1 MDRRVEP
8 GDDGPG
14 IESAEGFRVASVELR
29 GLTKRY
35 GSLAVVDTVSLK
47 IEHGLLV
54 CLLGPSGCG
63 KTTTLRLIAGF
74 IEPSEGEIAV
84 GDRVVSSPARTL
96 PPESRK
102 MSMIFQS
109 YALWPH
115 MTVADNVAYGL
126 TLRKLPRADIAR
138 KVDAIL
144 TTTKLSPLAERYP
157 GELSGGQQQ
166 RVALARALIVEPETL
181 LLDEPL
187 SNLDANLREE
197 MRFEVRRLH
206 DEYRYTTVYV
216 THDQSEAMTT
226 ADLIAVMNHGKI
238 EQLGPPEEIYDRPRS
253 EFVARFI
260 GASNIIKG
268 KALDRDHLSI
278 AGVPLRCV
286 GAELKAGADTAISIR
301 QHEARL
307 TTVPPAAG
315 SDNMLPATVT
325 RNVFLGNSRDYMV
338 ELGDGTQIR
347 AVTAPQDSIPQGAKV
362 WVHLPPERCRAL
374 LG

>member
-1 MDRRVEP
+1 
-8 GDDGPG
+8 
-14 IESAEGFRVASVELR
+14 VASVELR

-35 GSLAVVDTVSLK
+35 GPLAVVDAVSLK

-74 IEPSEGEIAV
+74 VEPSEGEIAV
-84 GDRVVSSPARTL
+84 GGKVVSSPARTL
-96 PPESRK
+96 PPENRN

-126 TLRKLPRADIAR
+126 TLRRMKRAEIGKR
-138 KVDAIL
+138 VGNIL
-144 TTTKLSPLAERYP
+144 ATTRLSSLADRYP

-226 ADLIAVMNHGKI
+226 ADLIAVMNLGKI
-238 EQLGPPEEIYDRPRS
+238 EQLGSPEDIYDRPRS

-260 GASNIIKG
+260 GAANILKG
-268 KALDRDHLSI
+268 KALDRDHVSV

-286 GAELKAGADTAISIR
+286 GGSLTPGSDTAISVR

-307 TTVPPAAG
+307 TTAPPAGG
-315 SDNMLPATVT
+315 SDNMLPGTVT

-338 ELGDGTQIR
+338 ELADGTQLR
-347 AVTAPQDSIPQGAKV
+347 AVTPPHESIPQGAKV
-362 WVHLPPERCRAL
+362 WIYLPSERCRAL

>member
-1 MDRRVEP
+1 M
-8 GDDGPG
+8 
-14 IESAEGFRVASVELR
+14 ASVELR

-35 GSLAVVDTVSLK
+35 GGLAVVDDVSLR

-74 IEPSEGEIAV
+74 VEPSEGEIRV
-84 GDRVVSSPARTL
+84 GEALVSSPSRTL
-96 PPESRK
+96 PPEQRN

-115 MTVADNVAYGL
+115 MTVTENVAYGL
-126 TLRKLPRADIAR
+126 EAAQNGPRHDQRKLA
-138 KVDAIL
+138 AIL
-144 TTTKLSPLAERYP
+144 ATTQLEALADRYP

-226 ADLIAVMNHGKI
+226 ADLIAVMNAGRI
-238 EQLGPPEEIYDRPRS
+238 EQAGSPEEIYYRPRS

-260 GASNIIKG
+260 GVSNVIKG
-268 KALDRDHLSI
+268 KAVDETHI
-278 AGVPLRCV
+278 ELRRSV
-286 GAELKAGADTAISIR
+286 LALHRREARPGREAPISVR
-301 QHEARL
+301 QHDIRLWAARPHAMENV
-307 TTVPPAAG
+307 VPA
-315 SDNMLPATVT
+315 SVM
-325 RNVFLGNSRDYMV
+325 RQVFLGDSRDYMV
-338 ELGDGTQIR
+338 EAAGGTQLR
-347 AVTAPQDSIPQGAKV
+347 VVTPAEQSAPGAPV
-362 WVHLPPERCRAL
+362 WLHLPPERCRVLPVETAIVTQTRKRREEE
-374 LG
+374 